1 MHGKNYIKNKHI
13 NNNDGNKNNF
23 MDYNNANKQMLIKK
37 LTYYIESI
45 PKLSVKIKEK
55 HIDQIEEIA
64 DELYKMK
71 DIKET

>member
-1 MHGKNYIKNKHI
+1 
-13 NNNDGNKNNF
+13 

-37 LTYYIESI
+37 LTYQIESI

-55 HIDQIEEIA
+55 HIDQMEEIA